1 MPSRLFV
8 DTSAYVALARPN
20 DEHHQEALAV
30 AQKLRRQRA
39 RLYMTNFVVAET
51 HALLLRYLG
60 ASAARSFLREV
71 DKGAV
76 AIVVRADP
84 TDEELAKTLIY
95 HHIDKEYSL
104 VDAIS
109 FVVMERLRL
118 KQAFAFDKHFAQYG
132 WQIPTP

>member
-1 MPSRLFV
+1 MPSRVFV
-8 DTSAYVALARPN
+8 DTSAYVALARSN
-20 DEHHQEALAV
+20 DEHHQDALAI

-39 RLYMTNFVVAET
+39 SLYMTNFVVAET

-60 ASAARSFLREV
+60 AAAARSFLREV
-71 DKGAV
+71 DKGTV

-84 TDEELAKTLIY
+84 TDEKLAKTLIY
-95 HHIDKEYSL
+95 HHTDKEYSL

-132 WQIPTP
+132 WQVPTA